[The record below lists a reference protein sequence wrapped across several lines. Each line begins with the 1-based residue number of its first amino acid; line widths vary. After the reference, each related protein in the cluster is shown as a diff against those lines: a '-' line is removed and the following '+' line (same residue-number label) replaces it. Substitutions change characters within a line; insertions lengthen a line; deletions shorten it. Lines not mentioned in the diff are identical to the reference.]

1 MNITSTSPHS
11 DGGGAPLDRD
21 VRAWAKK
28 HGYDLAP
35 DEEIPAAVL
44 AAYLEAHEGTAP

>member
-11 DGGGAPLDRD
+11 DDGGAPLNRD
-21 VRAWAKK
+21 VRAWAND

-35 DEEIPAAVL
+35 DEEIPAEVL
-44 AAYLEAHEGTAP
+44 AAYLEAHEGGAP